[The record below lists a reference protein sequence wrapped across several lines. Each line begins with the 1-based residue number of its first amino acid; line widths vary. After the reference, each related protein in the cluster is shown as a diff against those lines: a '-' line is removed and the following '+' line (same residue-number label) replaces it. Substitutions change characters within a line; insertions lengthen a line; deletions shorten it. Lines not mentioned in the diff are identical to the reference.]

1 MKTNPKTATIDET
14 TRKAIATKVS
24 WVGIIG
30 NLILTAFKLI
40 AGIVAHSGA
49 MVSDAIHSASD
60 VVSTLVVLVSIKLS
74 HKAADDKHPYGHERF
89 ECVAS
94 LLLSFILLIVGAGI
108 GYAGIKKIFFTSS
121 ADILV
126 PGALA
131 LIAAGVSIVVK
142 EAMYWYTIAASKKI
156 NSSVLKASAWDHRSD
171 AFSSIGSFA
180 GILGARIGFP
190 KLDAVASVVICFFI
204 LKVAVDIFRDAI
216 DKMID
221 RSCSEEFVDEVSKA
235 IEKDTDIV
243 RIDEIKTRLFGDRVY
258 VDVEIAVDGAKVLTD
273 AHQVAKK
280 THDMIEE
287 TFPQV
292 KHCMVHINPSEADI
306 PGVCK

>member
-1 MKTNPKTATIDET
+1 MDEA

-30 NLILTAFKLI
+30 NLVLTTFKLL
-40 AGIVAHSGA
+40 AGVLAHSGA

-60 VVSTLVVLVSIKLS
+60 VISTLVVLVSIKLA
-74 HKAADDKHPYGHERF
+74 HKEADDKHPYGHERF

-94 LLLSFILLIVGAGI
+94 LLLSFILLIIGAGI
-108 GYAGIKKIFFTSS
+108 GYAGIKKIFFTDS
-121 ADILV
+121 AEILV
-126 PGALA
+126 PGVLA
-131 LIAAGVSIVVK
+131 LVAAGVSIVVK
-142 EAMYWYTIAASKKI
+142 EGMYWYTIKASKKI

-204 LKVAVDIFRDAI
+204 LKVAVDIFKDAI

-221 RSCSEEFVDEVSKA
+221 RSCSDKFVDEVSEA
-235 IEKDTDIV
+235 IIKDDDIV
-243 RIDEIKTRLFGDRVY
+243 RIDDIKTRLFGDRVY
-258 VDVEIAVDGAKVLTD
+258 VDVEIAVDGSKVLSD

-292 KHCMVHINPSEADI
+292 KHCMVHINPSQSEI
-306 PGVCK
+306 PGICK

>member
-1 MKTNPKTATIDET
+1 MKTNPKNATIDET

-24 WVGIIG
+24 WVGIVG
-30 NLILTAFKLI
+30 NLVLTAFKLL

-60 VVSTLVVLVSIKLS
+60 VISTLVVLVSIKLS
-74 HKAADDKHPYGHERF
+74 HKEADNKHPYGHERF

-94 LLLSFILLIVGAGI
+94 LLLSFILLIIGAGI
-108 GYAGIKKIFFTSS
+108 GYAGIKKVFFTSS
-121 ADILV
+121 AEILV

-142 EAMYWYTIAASKKI
+142 EGMYWYTITASKKI

-190 KLDAVASVVICFFI
+190 KLDAVASVIICVFI
-204 LKVAVDIFRDAI
+204 LKVAVDIFKDAI

-221 RSCSEEFVDEVSKA
+221 RSCSDEFVDEVTLA
-235 IEKDTDIV
+235 INKNTDKI
-243 RIDEIKTRLFGDRVY
+243 RIDDIKTRLFGDRVY
-258 VDVEIAVDGAKVLTD
+258 VDVEIAVDGDKVLTD

-292 KHCMVHINPSEADI
+292 KHCMVHINPSEDKL
-306 PGVCK
+306 PGICK

>member
-1 MKTNPKTATIDET
+1 MKTNPKNATIDET

-30 NLILTAFKLI
+30 NLVLTAFKLL

-60 VVSTLVVLVSIKLS
+60 VISTLVVLVSIKLS
-74 HKAADDKHPYGHERF
+74 HKEADNKHPYGHERF

-94 LLLSFILLIVGAGI
+94 LVLSFILLIIGAGI
-108 GYAGIKKIFFTSS
+108 GYAGIKKVFFVSN
-121 ADILV
+121 AEILV

-142 EAMYWYTIAASKKI
+142 EGMYWYTIAASKKI

-190 KLDAVASVVICFFI
+190 KLDAVASVIICVFI

-221 RSCSEEFVDEVSKA
+221 RSCSDEFVEEVSQA
-235 IEKDTDIV
+235 INKNTDII
-243 RIDEIKTRLFGDRVY
+243 RIDDIKTRLFGDRVY
-258 VDVEIAVDGAKVLTD
+258 VDVEIAVDGDKVLTD

-292 KHCMVHINPSEADI
+292 KHCMVHINPSEEKL
-306 PGVCK
+306 PGICK

>member
-1 MKTNPKTATIDET
+1 MKTNPKNTTIDET

-30 NLILTAFKLI
+30 NLILTTFKLL

-60 VVSTLVVLVSIKLS
+60 VISTLVVLVSIKLA
-74 HKAADDKHPYGHERF
+74 HKEADNKHPYGHERF

-94 LLLSFILLIVGAGI
+94 LLLSFILLIIGAGI

-121 ADILV
+121 TEILV
-126 PGALA
+126 PGVLA
-131 LIAAGVSIVVK
+131 LVAAGVSIVVK
-142 EAMYWYTIAASKKI
+142 EGMYWYTIAASKKI

-221 RSCSEEFVDEVSKA
+221 RSCSDDFVEEVSMA
-235 IEKDTDIV
+235 IKTDIDII
-243 RIDEIKTRLFGDRVY
+243 RIDDIKTRLFGDRVY
-258 VDVEIAVDGAKVLTD
+258 VDVEIAVDGDKVLTD
-273 AHQVAKK
+273 AHQVAKN

-292 KHCMVHINPSEADI
+292 KHCMVHINPSEANI
-306 PGVCK
+306 PNVCK

>member
-1 MKTNPKTATIDET
+1 MKTNPKNTTIDDAT
-14 TRKAIATKVS
+14 KKAIATKVS

-30 NLILTAFKLI
+30 NLILTSFKLF

-60 VVSTLVVLVSIKLS
+60 VISTLVVLVSIKLA
-74 HKAADDKHPYGHERF
+74 HKEADEKHPYGHERF

-94 LLLSFILLIVGAGI
+94 LLLSFILLVIGAGI
-108 GYAGIKKIFFTSS
+108 GYEGVKKIFFTSN
-121 ADILV
+121 AEILV
-126 PGALA
+126 PGVLA
-131 LIAAGVSIVVK
+131 LVAAGVSIVIK
-142 EAMYWYTIAASKKI
+142 EGMYWYTITASKKI

-204 LKVAVDIFRDAI
+204 LKVAIDIFKDAI

-221 RSCSEEFVDEVSKA
+221 RSCSNEFVEEVKEA
-235 IEKDTDIV
+235 IKKDTDVI
-243 RIDEIKTRLFGDRVY
+243 RIDDMKTRLFGDRIY
-258 VDVEIAVDGAKVLTD
+258 IDVEIAVDGEKVLTD
-273 AHQVAKK
+273 AHLVAKSV
-280 THDMIEE
+280 HDMIENN
-287 TFPQV
+287 FPQV
-292 KHCMVHINPSEADI
+292 KHCMVHVNPDEEI
-306 PGVCK
+306 EH